1 MEIFAESQKLM
12 KILAYDR
19 KILKEFGKDRLP
31 KIKQRLLEFETA
43 RTLSDLS
50 YLPPTRLHQL
60 SGSRE
65 SQFAVDVGAN
75 WRITFYGYD
84 ENDEQTVDKEEIVA
98 ISIIAIEDYH

>member
-1 MEIFAESQKLM
+1 M
-12 KILAYDR
+12 KILADDR
-19 KILKEFGKDRLP
+19 KILKEFGKDRLS

-65 SQFAVDVGAN
+65 LQFAVDVGAN

>member
-1 MEIFAESQKLM
+1 MEIFAENKKLM
-12 KILAYDR
+12 KILADDQE
-19 KILKEFGKDRLP
+19 LQKEFGKKRKD
-31 KIKQRLLEFETA
+31 KIKQRLLEFDAA
-43 RTLSDLS
+43 RTLSALN

-65 SQFAVDVGAN
+65 LQFAVDIGAN

-84 ENDEQTVDKEEIVA
+84 ENDEQTVDKEEIVT

>member
-12 KILAYDR
+12 KILADDR
-19 KILKEFGKDRLP
+19 KILKEFGKYRMK
-31 KIKQRLLEFETA
+31 KIKQRLLELKTA
-43 RTLSDLS
+43 GTLSAVDRV
-50 YLPPTRLHQL
+50 PPTRLHRL

-65 SQFAVDVGAN
+65 LQFAVDIGAN

-84 ENDEQTVDKEEIVA
+84 ENDEQTVDEEEIVA

>member
-1 MEIFAESQKLM
+1 M
-12 KILAYDR
+12 KILADDR
-19 KILKEFGKDRLP
+19 KILKEFGKDRFP

-65 SQFAVDVGAN
+65 LQFAVDVGTN